1 MTYKILTTRQQEQ
14 ILFTEVEYDFEKNG
28 KVIVEMAHFN
38 PQSKEEV
45 ETNITNRAQSELQK
59 LQIIESINLLVPE
72 IEVNTIKPI

>member
-1 MTYKILTTRQQEQ
+1 MTYKILNTRVVDT
-14 ILFTEVEYDFEKNG
+14 IIYTEVEYTFDNQT
-28 KVIVEMAHFN
+28 VIVEVAHFN

-45 ETNITNRAQSELQK
+45 ETSIVNRAQSELQR